1 MYLWNLKAFMDVTQ
15 KKEHYGLDTKIE
27 IYFVYV
33 EKLLSRMYIFVQEPS
48 FSYQI
53 LVVKV
58 VKRVIWMSKVSYQNR
73 TCKILC

>member
-1 MYLWNLKAFMDVTQ
+1 MDVTQ

-33 EKLLSRMYIFVQEPS
+33 EKLLSRMYIFVQEPAN
-48 FSYQI
+48 SYQI

-58 VKRVIWMSKVSYQNR
+58 VKRVI
-73 TCKILC
+73 